1 MIEDSKTSDPAE
13 SRKPAYETPRLTEL
27 ASLAELTL
35 GGPPSSGLDTNHCS
49 AGNSQHPPPHCL

>member
-1 MIEDSKTSDPAE
+1 MIEDSKTLDAAE

-35 GGPPSSGLDTNHCS
+35 GGAPSTGLDTQNCTTG
-49 AGNSQHPPPHCL
+49 ASQNPPTNCF